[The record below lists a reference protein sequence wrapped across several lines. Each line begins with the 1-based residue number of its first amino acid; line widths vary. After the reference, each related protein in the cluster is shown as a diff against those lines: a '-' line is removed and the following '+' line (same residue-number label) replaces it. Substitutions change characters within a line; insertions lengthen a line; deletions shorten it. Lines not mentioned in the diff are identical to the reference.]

1 MAVGLL
7 FAAILVAVLIG
18 FWGPLRGVRTAL
30 SVGHLVSTGHVFLLF
45 GVALGVALGERTGAL
60 SQAVSPIVAL
70 AAGWVGFAAGMRFE
84 VRLLRTLPSRAFTVA
99 MWPPIVA
106 AGVAGLFGA
115 LGLWIVGVG
124 PAERIA
130 VSLALAA
137 VAAGSGPSLA
147 AIVRGRRAGR
157 AARARSSL
165 RMVELSAGVD
175 DLLVVLLA
183 VVAFPVLTGE
193 LHTALA
199 LVAATLAGGA
209 VLGAATWLFL
219 GGVATEDERLLLGL
233 GMLAFIAG
241 FAEWLGLSP
250 AVVAAIAAATLV
262 NLPGAR
268 MDRLLSAVRRV
279 ERPAVVILM
288 TLIGFDVA
296 GGLTWLFVPFF
307 VVLTLVRV
315 PMKSWAG
322 AAVEGRIPGAPGL
335 RPSPRWALGLA
346 PMGTLGLVVV
356 LSFYHVGGGGLTR
369 TLLAAAAAA
378 SVANEI
384 AAPWLMVRLLRSL
397 GGATPAQRE
406 AAS

>member
-30 SVGHLVSTGHVFLLF
+30 SVGHLVSTGHVFLLLGF
-45 GVALGVALGERTGAL
+45 ALGVALGARTGAL
-60 SQAVSPIVAL
+60 SEAVSPIVAF

-84 VRLLRTLPSRAFTVA
+84 VRLLRTLPRRAVVVA

-115 LGLWIVGVG
+115 IGLGFVGVG
-124 PAERIA
+124 PAERVA
-130 VSLALAA
+130 ASLALAA

-175 DLLVVLLA
+175 DMLVVLLA
-183 VVAFPVLTGE
+183 VVAFPVLSGAP
-193 LHTALA
+193 HAALA
-199 LVAATLAGGA
+199 LMAATLAGG
-209 VLGAATWLFL
+209 VLLGGATWLFL
-219 GGVATEDERLLLGL
+219 GGAATEDERLLLGL

-296 GGLTWLFVPFF
+296 GGFTWIFVPLL

-315 PMKSWAG
+315 AMKAWAG
-322 AAVEGRIPGAPGL
+322 SAFQGRIPGAPGL
-335 RPSPRWALGLA
+335 HASPRWGLGLA

-356 LSFYHVGGGGLTR
+356 LSFFHVGGTELTR
-369 TLLAAAAAA
+369 ALLAAAAAA

-384 AAPWLMVRLLRSL
+384 AAPWLMVRLLRSV
-397 GGATPAQRE
+397 GGSTPAPRG
-406 AAS
+406 AAP